1 MTKALQQLLKMDAR
15 KLPEEELKII
25 SLSKLCGEDVIFKI
39 RGLTPQEMGEIS
51 EDNETSFE
59 QDVEIV
65 LAGVVDPDLH
75 SNELRQRFTAE
86 MERKY
91 AETFTVQSS
100 VCKLLSAGEIALLS
114 RRIQKLSGYQV
125 NLVEDI
131 KKK

>member
-25 SLSKLCGEDVIFKI
+25 SLSKLYGEDVIFKI

-51 EDNETSFE
+51 DGNETSYE
-59 QDVEIV
+59 QDIEIV
-65 LAGVVDPDLH
+65 LTGVVDPDLH
-75 SNELRQRFTAE
+75 SNELRKHFSE
-86 MERKY
+86 NMERKY
-91 AETFTVQSS
+91 AETFTVENA

-125 NLVEDI
+125 DLVEDI